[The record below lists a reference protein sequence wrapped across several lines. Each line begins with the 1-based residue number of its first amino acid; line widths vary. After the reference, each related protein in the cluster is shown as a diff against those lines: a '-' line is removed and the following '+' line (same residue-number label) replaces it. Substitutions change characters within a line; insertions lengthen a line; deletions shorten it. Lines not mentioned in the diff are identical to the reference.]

1 MFLLL
6 VSYLGI
12 VLLFAFLQRSLIYH
26 PTVESSLPPSAA
38 GLGERVE
45 ALRVKTAG
53 HLVLNGWLTHPPPPE
68 PGGIHPAEGWLLVYF
83 PGNAGHRGNRVPR
96 IDAFSRLGLDV
107 VLVDYRGY
115 GDNPGRPTEVDLH
128 ADARATWDHLL
139 KTTGVPAGRMILHG
153 ESLGGAVAV
162 RLAADLSREGT
173 PPGGLLLK
181 STFSSMAD
189 AGQYHYPWLPVRTLL
204 VDRFESIEHIG
215 EVTCPIVMIHGDADH
230 VVPPMLGERL
240 AAAAPALSASGRP
253 RQFLRVPGVGHNDVP
268 QAELLRGTVILVRG
282 VEKQE

>member
-1 MFLLL
+1 MILLP

-12 VLLFAFLQRSLIYH
+12 TLLFAFLQRSLIYS
-26 PTVESSLPPSAA
+26 PAVASSLPPAVA

-45 ALRVKTAG
+45 SLQVETADG
-53 HLVLNGWLTHPPPPE
+53 LVLNGWLTHPPPAEPE
-68 PGGIHPAEGWLLVYF
+68 DARPAEGWLLVYF

-115 GDNPGRPTEVDLH
+115 GDNPGQPSEVDLH
-128 ADARATWDHLL
+128 TDARATWDHLL
-139 KTTGVPAGRMILHG
+139 KTTDVPAGRIILHG
-153 ESLGGAVAV
+153 ESLGGGVAV
-162 RLAADLSREGT
+162 RLAAELSRAGT

-189 AGQYHYPWLPVRTLL
+189 AGKHHYPWLPVRTVL

-215 EVTCPIVMIHGDADH
+215 EVTCPIVMIHGEADR
-230 VVPPMLGERL
+230 VIPVRLAERL
-240 AAAAPALSASGRP
+240 AAAAPESSVSGRP
-253 RQFLRVPGVGHNDVP
+253 RQFLHVPGAGHNDVP
-268 QAELLRGTVILVRG
+268 QAELLRGTLMLVSG